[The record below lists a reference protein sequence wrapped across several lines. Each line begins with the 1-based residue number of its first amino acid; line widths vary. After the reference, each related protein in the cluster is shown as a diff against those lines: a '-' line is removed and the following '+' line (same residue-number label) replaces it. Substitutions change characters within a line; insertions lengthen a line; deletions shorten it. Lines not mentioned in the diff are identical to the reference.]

1 MCVVCGARARAY
13 EERGDA
19 GAVLLMKRS
28 EEVSLS
34 HTKERHTKGK
44 SENFLLLK
52 AHAGLPFIDPL
63 FLFAAADR

>member
-1 MCVVCGARARAY
+1 M
-13 EERGDA
+13 
-19 GAVLLMKRS
+19 LMKRS